1 MFTRPLRIGVSPRI
15 RQDVPPEMGLH
26 DKSLQY
32 LEQSVADWI
41 QSLGA
46 LCMLLPAPASG
57 SGERVT
63 RVQAVDYADSLDGL
77 VLQGG
82 KDIDPVFY
90 GQSPEHILGTPDP
103 VRDRFE
109 LDLVRTFTRLGK
121 PVFGICRGMQ
131 LINVAFGGT
140 LYQDLEKQGA
150 SAFSHVDRPV
160 YDRHCHAVSMGAD
173 SVLSHWYGGATQGV
187 VNSIHHQGVARLG
200 EGLQAIAFASDGVVE
215 AIWRDGETFVLGVQ
229 WHPEFEDRNNPSLL
243 PSDPLMQAF
252 LEACQTSKRSI
263 ANRPEPL
270 LSTAISQA
278 KPLAPSR
285 RQQPSS

>member
-1 MFTRPLRIGVSPRI
+1 
-15 RQDVPPEMGLH
+15 MGLH

-32 LEQSVADWI
+32 VEQSVADWI

-57 SGERVT
+57 GVRIT
-63 RVQAVDYADSLDGL
+63 RVGADDYADALDGL

-82 KDIDPVFY
+82 KDIDPSFY
-90 GQSPEHILGTPDP
+90 RQPREHILGDPDP

-109 LDLVRTFTRLGK
+109 LDLVHAFNRRGK

-150 SAFSHVDRPV
+150 SSFSHVDRPV
-160 YDRHCHAVSMGAD
+160 YDRHCHNVSMRAD
-173 SVLSHWYGGATQGV
+173 SVLARWYGGTQQGA
-187 VNSIHHQGVARLG
+187 VNSIHHQGVAQLG
-200 EGLQAIAFASDGVVE
+200 EGVQAIAFAADGVVE
-215 AIWRDGETFVLGVQ
+215 AIWREGGGFVLGVQ
-229 WHPEFEDRNNPSLL
+229 WHPEFEDRNNPALL

-252 LEACQTSKRSI
+252 LDAATDYRDARS
-263 ANRPEPL
+263 
-270 LSTAISQA
+270 AID
-278 KPLAPSR
+278 R
-285 RQQPSS
+285 VG